1 MSIRQ
6 FREGDLDEVIRIS
19 EISFGKSFDRRL
31 YTAIWESWP
40 EAFVVFEEGGKVRGF
55 LAGSLAYDTEARILM
70 LAVHPDFQGRGMG
83 RALLENFVSLCNS
96 SGVRRI
102 YLEVR
107 VSNERAINF
116 YLMHGFSRGSLY
128 PGYYE
133 NGEDALIM
141 WKSL

>member
-6 FREGDLDEVIRIS
+6 FREEDLDEVIRIS
-19 EISFGKSFDRRL
+19 ETAFGRAFDRRL
-31 YTAIWESWP
+31 YMAIWESWP
-40 EAFVVFEEGGKVRGF
+40 EAFMVYEENGRVRAF

-83 RALLENFVSLCNS
+83 RALLKSFISLCNS
-96 SGVRRI
+96 SGIRRI

-107 VSNERAINF
+107 VSNRKAIDF
-116 YLMHGFSRGSLY
+116 YLMHGFSKGSLY

-133 NGEDALIM
+133 NGEDALVM